1 MAVPADI
8 AMTAPAPAASM
19 FCERVKTS
27 TSIAPEQGRSPAATT
42 VANASRHWKPGPAS
56 VAGSGAWAWPQLG
69 AVDVGRIVDRLA
81 DEAAGSA
88 GGARAQGGGK
98 AAPLCPYETRAE
110 QRDGDIA
117 CDLDRLRGVRHLP
130 GRRVEDERRD
140 RDEGDGDQPLQ
151 QGGKGCKQQPALQL
165 DLVGDHV
172 GGEHRLAVAGAGG
185 MEDAIGEA
193 CARQR
198 KKGVRA
204 CFQRARGGLQLGV
217 KLVLPGENQPGE
229 AGRRAGGL
237 LPADG
242 EGMALRERRMEH
254 EKQEGRG
261 ARRETPPTQ
270 GAHGQATMA
279 RVASFMPK
287 SAPGDMFWKKASLSF

>member
-1 MAVPADI
+1 MAPVVMAVPADI

-42 VANASRHWKPGPAS
+42 VANASRQLE
-56 VAGSGAWAWPQLG
+56 AWAG
-69 AVDVGRIVDRLA
+69 ERRGVRRMGVAAARAVDVGRIVDRLA

-117 CDLDRLRGVRHLP
+117 CDLDRLRGARHLP

-151 QGGKGCKQQPALQL
+151 QGGKGRKQQPALQL

-193 CARQR
+193 CAPPAR
-198 KKGVRA
+198 KRREGSFSA
-204 CFQRARGGLQLGV
+204 RARRS
-217 KLVLPGENQPGE
+217 
-229 AGRRAGGL
+229 A
-237 LPADG
+237 
-242 EGMALRERRMEH
+242 
-254 EKQEGRG
+254 
-261 ARRETPPTQ
+261 ARRETCS
-270 GAHGQATMA
+270 A
-279 RVASFMPK
+279 RRE
-287 SAPGDMFWKKASLSF
+287 